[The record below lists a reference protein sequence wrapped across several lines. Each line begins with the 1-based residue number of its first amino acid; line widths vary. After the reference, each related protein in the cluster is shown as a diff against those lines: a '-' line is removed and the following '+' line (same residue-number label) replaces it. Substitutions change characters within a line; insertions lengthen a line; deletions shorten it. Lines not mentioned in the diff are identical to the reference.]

1 MSNIPVAR
9 RYARALLDAAGT
21 NADVVLDQLEAL
33 TAYFDGNKP
42 LFAAMASP
50 ALTREQRTALTAS
63 VIQAVPGLHQTVVN
77 LLKLV
82 TDRNRFAELHTITRQ
97 YRDLVDARLGRVRG
111 QVTSATALGKDQVEA
126 IKQSL
131 EKLTQKQVLLDLK
144 VDTSL
149 IGGVVAQVGSKQ
161 YDGSLKSQLHE
172 LGQRL
177 SS

>member
-21 NADVVLDQLEAL
+21 NADVILDQLDAL
-33 TAYFDGNKP
+33 TTYFDANKP
-42 LFAAMASP
+42 LFHAMASP
-50 ALTREQRTALTAS
+50 ALSREQRSALTSA
-63 VIQAVPGLHQTVVN
+63 VIKAVPELHQTVIN

-82 TDRNRFAELHTITRQ
+82 TDRNRFGELHTITRQ
-97 YRDLVDARLGRVRG
+97 YRDLVDTRMGRVRG
-111 QVTSATALGKDQVEA
+111 QVTSASTLGAGQVDA

-131 EKLTQKQVLLDLK
+131 EKLTSKKVMLELK
-144 VDTSL
+144 VDKSL

-161 YDGSLKSQLHE
+161 YDGSIKSQLHE

>member
-33 TAYFDGNKP
+33 TTYFEGNKP
-42 LFAAMASP
+42 LFAAMSSP
-50 ALTREQRTALTAS
+50 ALTREQRTGLTAS

-82 TDRNRFAELHTITRQ
+82 TDRNRFGELHTITRQ

-111 QVTSATALGKDQVEA
+111 QVTSATTLGKDQVEA

-131 EKLTQKQVLLDLK
+131 EKLTSKQVLLDLK
-144 VDTSL
+144 VDKSL